1 MPKAKSTDWV
11 AILRASLKA
20 NGLPRGWSV
29 TRSGKHVRLR
39 IRQGSGG
46 ADASWTRTLPIE
58 WEIGCIGPVTE
69 FLGGLLDAIERG
81 LSLEQAWQEQ
91 ARTLEREGN
100 AQVAIPRRFDWR
112 GLAKDF
118 YRDRELNGTQIGPK
132 TMAAEQRFISAAL
145 QVLETRQSPQDPYQ
159 LISQAIAPW
168 RNAARARKQA
178 VEAMIRWLNY
188 GIAYRGLE
196 AKWTLTQAQ
205 KKQLVGRQPARAEKA
220 TLTDAQILELI
231 DACPSDEWRTVLVLM
246 ATYGLRP
253 EELLH
258 LEVRLDH
265 NSGKRRFWCRYE
277 KASGQHRTKQRWLHA
292 MPLRDQHD
300 RDCFTDLVSAWDAGL
315 LHFPPLKDR
324 GEAISQYLRRLP
336 LWRRWRQECEASNQV
351 LRPYAL
357 RDSYSLRAH
366 LRGIPSA
373 QVAHA
378 MGHSDQS
385 HCSHYIWATAD
396 TTAAVFERLLQEG
409 NQSPLTWLQDDR

>member
-1 MPKAKSTDWV
+1 MPKAKPTEWV
-11 AILRASLKA
+11 ATLRAALRA
-20 NGLPRGWSV
+20 AGLPRGWSV
-29 TRSGKHVRLR
+29 IRSGKHVRLR

-46 ADASWTRTLPIE
+46 TGASWTRTLPIE

-69 FLGGLLDAIERG
+69 FLCGLQKATERG
-81 LSLEQAWQEQ
+81 LSLEQAWADQVGSLAQ
-91 ARTLEREGN
+91 AGQPEPC
-100 AQVAIPRRFDWR
+100 IPRRFDWQA
-112 GLAKDF
+112 LARDY

-132 TMAAEQRFISAAL
+132 TMAAEKRYISAAIE
-145 QVLETRQSPQDPYQ
+145 VLEKRKAPQDPYQ
-159 LISQAIAPW
+159 LISQAVEPW
-168 RNAARARKQA
+168 RDAARARKQA
-178 VEAMIRWLNY
+178 VEAMIRWLNF

-205 KKQLVGRQPARAEKA
+205 KKQLVGRQPSKREKA

-231 DACPSDEWRTVLVLM
+231 DACRSDEWRTVLALM

-258 LEVRLDH
+258 LEVRMDH
-265 NSGKRRFWCRYE
+265 ATGKRRFWCRYE

-292 MPLRDQHD
+292 VPVRDHQD
-300 RDCFTDLVSAWDAGL
+300 RDCFTELVAAWDGEL
-315 LHFPPLKDR
+315 LQFPPLKDR

-336 LWRRWRQECEASNQV
+336 LWQQWRQECGAANQV

-378 MGHSDQS
+378 MGHSDQC
-385 HCSHYIWATAD
+385 HCNNYTWATAD
-396 TTAAVFERLLQEG
+396 TTAAVFDRLMQQG
-409 NQSPLTWLQDDR
+409 NRASLT